1 MSDEASRKTGS
12 ELGLKDRWDLDIG
25 KIEYGRRKEKAFYT
39 EISVRISFISEDVNK
54 F

>member
-25 KIEYGRRKEKAFYT
+25 KIKSTEGGRKRHFTRK
-39 EISVRISFISEDVNK
+39 SQ
-54 F
+54 